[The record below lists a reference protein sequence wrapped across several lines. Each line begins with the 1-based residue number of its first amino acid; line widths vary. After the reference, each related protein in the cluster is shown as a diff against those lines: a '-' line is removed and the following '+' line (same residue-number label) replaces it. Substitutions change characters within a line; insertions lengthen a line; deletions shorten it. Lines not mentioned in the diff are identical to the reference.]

1 MRGKG
6 QVDGSLIRSD
16 IDKAL
21 AALDPKG
28 QGSLTGLRTPRAV
41 RVGLEKLPELIPD
54 EAVIALAA
62 GRDQAVHPAAGATLG
77 DVAQVAK
84 SIRLLVVTELNFWEV
99 QAAGRL
105 NGSRPKGIRTALM
118 DIADVR
124 MLSERRI
131 GRFGAK
137 ERLLAIDHLRGAQM
151 DTLVIEVL
159 GGDETIERF
168 ATLLLAQAQEVSDA
182 IARTE
187 QPQASA
193 TTSVADELAKLAHL
207 RQDGV
212 LSDAEFEIEKAK
224 LLGSNRP

>member
-1 MRGKG
+1 M
-6 QVDGSLIRSD
+6 DGSLIRSD